1 MYDLLFQS
9 LLVENANI
17 KAEVRKLRI
26 ENSELT
32 KKATQ
37 ACGNARHMEVTSLTH
52 LECPN
57 NLLTLEPSP
66 CWTC

>member
-1 MYDLLFQS
+1 MSCNLLFQS

-32 KKATQ
+32 KKVTQ
-37 ACGNARHMEVTSLTH
+37 ACGNARHMEVTSLTQFRV
-52 LECPN
+52 P
-57 NLLTLEPSP
+57 
-66 CWTC
+66 